1 MGFLSC
7 FSTNAVSLNY
17 GWMDEFIVARM
28 ILCGICLDEPYLKQR
43 LSILLKE
50 EKKGLQGGKLPVTES
65 YYLMGTVDPTG
76 ILKSDE
82 VCIILYVCSWHT
94 SV

>member
-1 MGFLSC
+1 
-7 FSTNAVSLNY
+7 
-17 GWMDEFIVARM
+17 M
-28 ILCGICLDEPYLKQR
+28 ILSGISLDEPYLKYH
-43 LSILLKE
+43 LSILMKKE
-50 EKKGLQGGKLPVTES
+50 KTGLQGGKLPVTES

-94 SV
+94 TV